1 MNRKR
6 IIIFSGIAL
15 IVLISVLIFSAEKD
29 TGTILTTTVQKG
41 SFDMMVYSSGELESE
56 NSTSIKAPEK
66 LQDRNLRIY
75 ELTITNLVDE
85 GTRVD
90 SGDYVA
96 TLDYKAVEEQ
106 LKLAQDEM
114 EKTYTEL
121 QDAKLDS
128 NLTLSNQRDV
138 IINASLDLEEK
149 KIVVD
154 ESIYES
160 PSIQKKAAMDL
171 DKAQRK
177 HEQEVQSYKLKKQQE
192 ENKVNRKFINYRQI
206 KDRATELEVLYNELD
221 VYSPKAGIVTYKN
234 SPRAGIISYYQ
245 YPFGGTVKTGSRVSQ
260 WNSIIATFPNMNN
273 LVTKTFINEIDISKV
288 KKGQKVKIG
297 IDAFPEKELSG
308 EVITIANIGQS
319 MPNSDAKV
327 FEVKIKVFG
336 EDKDLKPAMTT
347 SNTIFAASFADTL
360 FIPSDAVF
368 ENDSLQFVYMVNK
381 PVKQIIKPG
390 DANENFVLVSEGLK
404 EGDEICLLEPEGAE
418 KMEMEGLDI
427 YEKIKKEKE
436 EQKLKEEEARK
447 NFQADQKKP
456 QLPPGANPAMMGQIS
471 IRK

>member
-6 IIIFSGIAL
+6 LLIFSGITL
-15 IVLISVLIFSAEKD
+15 VVIFSFFVLSSKTDDSEVLS
-29 TGTILTTTVQKG
+29 TSVSKG
-41 SFDMMVYSSGELESE
+41 SFDLLVYSSGELESE

-106 LKLAQDEM
+106 LKSAQDEM
-114 EKTYTEL
+114 DKAFTEL

-149 KIVVD
+149 KIIVE
-154 ESIYES
+154 ESVYES

-177 HEQEVQSYKLKKQQE
+177 HEQEVQAYNLKKQQE
-192 ENKVNRKFINYRQI
+192 DNKVNRRFISYRQI
-206 KDRATELEVLYNELD
+206 KDRATELEVLYNALD
-221 VYSPKAGIVTYKN
+221 VYSPKAGIITYKK
-234 SPRAGIISYYQ
+234 
-245 YPFGGTVKTGSRVSQ
+245 YPFGGVVKTGSKVSI
-260 WNSIIATFPNMNN
+260 WDPTIATIPDMTN
-273 LVTKTFINEIDISKV
+273 LVSRTFINEIDISKV

-308 EVITIANIGQS
+308 EVVTIANIGQS

-347 SNTIFAASFADTL
+347 SNTIMASNYVDTL
-360 FIPSDAVF
+360 FIPLDAVY
-368 ENDSLQFVYMVNK
+368 ENDSLQFVYLKEK
-381 PVKQIIKPG
+381 PVKQIVRLG
-390 DANENFVLVSEGLK
+390 DANENFVLVAEGLK
-404 EGDEICLLEPEGAE
+404 EGDEICMLEPAGAE
-418 KMEMEGLDI
+418 DMELQGLDI
-427 YEKIKKEKE
+427 YEKIKIEKE
-436 EQKLKEEEARK
+436 EQKKKEEEARK
-447 NFQADQKKP
+447 KFQEEQKKP
-456 QLPPGANPAMMGQIS
+456 KMPPGMNPAMMGQIS
-471 IRK
+471 IKK

>member
-15 IVLISVLIFSAEKD
+15 LVLISLLIFSTKKD
-29 TGTILTTTVQKG
+29 TGTILTTIAKKG
-41 SFDMMVYSSGELESE
+41 SFDMLVYSSGGLESE
-56 NSTSIKAPEK
+56 NSTNIMAPDK
-66 LQDRNLRIY
+66 FQDRSLRIY

-106 LKLAQDEM
+106 LKLTQDELD
-114 EKTYTEL
+114 KANTEM

-149 KIVVD
+149 KIIVD
-154 ESIYES
+154 ESKYET
-160 PSIQKKAAMDL
+160 PSAQKKAAMDL
-171 DKAQRK
+171 DKSKRK
-177 HEQEVQSYKLKKQQE
+177 HEQELQSYKLKKQQE
-192 ENKVNRKFINYRQI
+192 VNKVDRKFINYRQI
-206 KDRATELEVLYNELD
+206 KDRYDKLESLYNSLE
-221 VYSPKAGIVTYKN
+221 VYSPKAGIITYKKYTYG
-234 SPRAGIISYYQ
+234 GI
-245 YPFGGTVKTGSRVSQ
+245 VKTGSKVS
-260 WNSIIATFPNMNN
+260 IYDPTIATIPDMTN
-273 LVTKTFINEIDISKV
+273 LISRTFINEIDISKV
-288 KKGQKVKIG
+288 KIGQKVKIG

-347 SNTIFAASFADTL
+347 SNTVFAATYPDTL
-360 FIPSDAVF
+360 FIPSDAVY
-368 ENDSLQFVYMVNK
+368 ENDSMQFVYMAKK
-381 PVKQIIKPG
+381 PVRQIVKLG
-390 DANENFVLVSEGLK
+390 DANENFVLVTEGLK
-404 EGDEICLLEPEGAE
+404 EGDEICLLEPEGAD
-418 KMEMEGLDI
+418 EMKLEGLDI

-436 EQKLKEEEARK
+436 EQKLEEEEARK
-447 NFQADQKKP
+447 NFQAEQAKP
-456 QLPPGANPAMMGQIS
+456 KLPPGVNPAMMGGGIVIS
-471 IRK
+471 K

>member
-221 VYSPKAGIVTYKN
+221 VYSPKAGIVTYKK
-234 SPRAGIISYYQ
+234 
-245 YPFGGTVKTGSRVSQ
+245 YPYGGVVKTGSKVSI
-260 WNSIIATFPNMNN
+260 WDPTIATIPDMTN
-273 LVTKTFINEIDISKV
+273 LISRTFINEIDISKV

>member
-15 IVLISVLIFSAEKD
+15 IALISVLIFSAEKD
-29 TGTILTTTVQKG
+29 TGTILTTTVKKG

-114 EKTYTEL
+114 EKTFTEL

-177 HEQEVQSYKLKKQQE
+177 YEQEVQSYKLKKQQE

-221 VYSPKAGIVTYKN
+221 VYSPKAGIVTYKK
-234 SPRAGIISYYQ
+234 
-245 YPFGGTVKTGSRVSQ
+245 YPYGGVVKTGSKVSI
-260 WNSIIATFPNMNN
+260 WDPTIATIPDMTN
-273 LVTKTFINEIDISKV
+273 LISRTFINEIDISKV

-418 KMEMEGLDI
+418 KMKMEGLDI